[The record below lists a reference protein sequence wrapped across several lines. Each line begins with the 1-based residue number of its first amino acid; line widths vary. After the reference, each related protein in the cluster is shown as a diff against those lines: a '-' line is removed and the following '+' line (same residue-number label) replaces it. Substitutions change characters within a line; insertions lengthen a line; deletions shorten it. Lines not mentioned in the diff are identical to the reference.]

1 MGRTVFLL
9 EWGEQEPW
17 WQLGLGW
24 GGLRCRGL
32 QQGAR
37 GEEPTLGRGIIVL
50 LLHEVGVA

>member
-9 EWGEQEPW
+9 EWGKQEPW
-17 WQLGLGW
+17 RQLGLGW

-50 LLHEVGVA
+50 LLHEVVVA